1 MGHGLWV
8 SQVFISRATAH
19 KIRTSHGRDPEE
31 IRDAIGCRPGLSY
44 VWHHHPD
51 RGVRALVT
59 IQIRR
64 QRVLVVLY
72 PERSDPPYTSN
83 LGSAYRI

>member
-1 MGHGLWV
+1 MPSV
-8 SQVFISRATAH
+8 AAR
-19 KIRTSHGRDPEE
+19 
-31 IRDAIGCRPGLSY
+31 GCLI